1 VGPTKRGKG
10 SKLMAVADGHGLPV
24 AIDVASASP
33 AEVRLVVSTLES
45 RFIPELP
52 ERLIGDKAYDSD
64 PLAAQLAEG
73 GVELIAPNRS
83 NRKVKTQDGR
93 SLRRYRRRWKVER
106 LFAWLHNFR
115 RLVNR
120 WEYDV
125 ANFLGFVQLGCIV
138 ILLRRCL

>member
-1 VGPTKRGKG
+1 MGPTKRGKG
-10 SKLMAVADGHGLPV
+10 SKLMAVADRHGLPLAV
-24 AIDVASASP
+24 DVASASP
-33 AEVRLVVSTLES
+33 AEVRLVISTLEA

-93 SLRRYRRRWKVER
+93 ALRRYRRRWKVER

-120 WEYDV
+120 WEYNAV
-125 ANFLGFVQLGCIV
+125 NFLGFVQLGCIV

>member
-1 VGPTKRGKG
+1 MGPTKRGKG
-10 SKLMAVADGHGLPV
+10 SKLMAVADGHGLPLAV
-24 AIDVASASP
+24 DVASASP
-33 AEVRLVVSTLES
+33 AEVRLVISTLEA

-64 PLAAQLAEG
+64 PLDAELAEG
-73 GVELIAPNRS
+73 AVELIAPQRS

-93 SLRRYRRRWKVER
+93 SLRRYRRRCKVER

-125 ANFLGFVQLGCIV
+125 MNFFGFVQLGCIV